1 MDSKTPLLT
10 LSVSPTN
17 GNSANDLLA
26 RFHPILKELG
36 FGNFEKLESWLYS
49 ASKPGESIFRAADV
63 VFAQV
68 DGEVLQINFEGES
81 IFGLASIE
89 KLLKEIQQKYQISI
103 DCKTELL
110 GPNYKSA
117 LASSLLYT
125 GLPILVGSII
135 GIFVVKQFEPEFLND
150 RPIFTIYILMAFIS
164 TRTGF
169 WIKQRKKKRPIW
181 VSSLLLFSV
190 PLIAT
195 AVLVLFA
202 FGMNALNS

>member
-10 LSVSPTN
+10 LSVSPTK

-26 RFHPILKELG
+26 RFHPILMELG
-36 FGNFEKLESWLYS
+36 FGNFEKLESLLYS

-68 DGEVLQINFEGES
+68 DGETLHINFEGES

-89 KLLKEIQQKYQISI
+89 TLLKEIQQKYQTSI
-103 DCKTELL
+103 DCEAELL

-125 GLPILVGSII
+125 GLPVLVGSII
-135 GIFVVKQFEPEFLND
+135 GILAIKQFEPDFLND

-181 VSSLLLFSV
+181 VSSLLLFFV
-190 PLIAT
+190 PLGVT
-195 AVLVLFA
+195 AALILFA
-202 FGMNALNS
+202 LGMNALNS